1 MGALGPVLGLAWR
14 MRIERWDPADET
26 TAAGCYQVHR
36 AAHLADEAD
45 DPPFSAGTFGLYLL
59 EGFDKTPGEVWF
71 AVDDAAG
78 VVGYY
83 RMQLWTWRTST
94 APSAAR
100 LSTRRRGAVAT
111 DAPCSAMRRRGR
123 PRTGGRC

>member
-1 MGALGPVLGLAWR
+1 

-59 EGFDKTPGEVWF
+59 EGFDKTPGEVWL

-83 RMQLWTWRTST
+83 RMQLWDLENLDR
-94 APSAAR
+94 AFGGPIVHP
-100 LSTRRRGAVAT
+100 RRGAAAT
-111 DAPCSAMRRRGR
+111 GAPCSGMRRPGR